1 VPAQIGCTD
10 NIVEALALTV
20 RDETGTEVTVSL
32 EVTPAPV
39 PPAVPVG
46 AKAGPALRL
55 PREG

>member
-1 VPAQIGCTD
+1 MPAQIGCTD

-20 RDETGTEVTVSL
+20 RDETGTEVT
-32 EVTPAPV
+32 APV